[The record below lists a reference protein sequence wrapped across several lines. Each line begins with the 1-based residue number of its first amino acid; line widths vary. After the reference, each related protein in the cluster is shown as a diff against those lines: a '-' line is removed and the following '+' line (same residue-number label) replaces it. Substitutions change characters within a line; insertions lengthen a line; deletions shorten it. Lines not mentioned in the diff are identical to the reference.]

1 MFYKKW
7 LIVFLTTSIFI
18 LPIIFCIE
26 FMPYHNLKLLA
37 LNSNDIVYFS
47 DSVMKSHS
55 KCEKNPMGVDDILRE
70 MGLHVIN
77 LNSSAYSPILYKDYI
92 KIIPKNTTV
101 VVPINLRSFSEE
113 WFYFNQYRFTA
124 QRIIYS
130 ILALDLKA
138 AYQAIYDYFIYT
150 KEKYNSLNIVRDNE
164 NLGTANN
171 IQKIKIDEDFYCNDK
186 FYYKKEEFKDK
197 LSLKYKSSY
206 MYKLDR
212 NHDMFKYINEMI
224 NYAKNHNI
232 KLIFYITPINIDHGK
247 VIVGDDFK
255 SSVDNNVKIIKQ
267 FFIDHNISVLDLS
280 YGVPGE
286 NFIDQNYVCEHLDY
300 YGRKIIAKNIIEI
313 LLQN

>member
-18 LPIIFCIE
+18 LPIIFFIK

-37 LNSNDIVYFS
+37 LNSNDIIYFS

-55 KCEKNPMGVDDILRE
+55 KCEKNTMGVDDILRE

-92 KIIPKNTTV
+92 KIIPKNATV

-113 WFYFNQYRFTA
+113 WFYFNQYRFIA

-130 ILALDLKA
+130 MLALDLKA
-138 AYQAIYDYFIYT
+138 TCQAIFDYFIYT
-150 KEKYNSLNIVRDNE
+150 KEKYNSLYIIRDNN
-164 NLGTANN
+164 NLGTINN
-171 IQKIKIDEDFYCNDK
+171 IQKIKIDEDFYCHDK

-197 LSLKYKSSY
+197 LSLKYKSFY

-212 NHDMFKYINEMI
+212 NHEMFKYINEMI
-224 NYAKNHNI
+224 NYAKSHNI
-232 KLIFYITPINIDHGK
+232 KLVFYITPINIDHGK

-255 SSVDNNVKIIKQ
+255 SSVENNVKIIKQ
-267 FFIDHNISVLDLS
+267 FFIDHNIAVLDLS
-280 YGVPGE
+280 YSVPGE

-300 YGRKIIAKNIIEI
+300 NGRKIIAKNIINII
-313 LLQN
+313 LRN